1 MFLVEKEGRLVYQPN
16 LYYLCY
22 MYVIIKMIK
31 HDISQIEIPVIILD
45 SQNEVMEFET
55 EEEAEK
61 LRKLFE
67 TNSDSGHKYILK
79 KL

>member
-1 MFLVEKEGRLVYQPN
+1 
-16 LYYLCY
+16 
-22 MYVIIKMIK
+22 MIK
-31 HDISQIEIPVIILD
+31 HDISQIEMPVIILD